1 MEGELKKGVRY
12 HLGLVVLA
20 LGSAT
25 LFSGCQITGQQA
37 TVSAKAVIAG
47 NAAGA
52 AVAGIVNPGVAIP
65 ATAVAGIGDAL
76 ACGLSAIV
84 GGTC

>member
-1 MEGELKKGVRY
+1 MEGELKKGLRY
-12 HLGLVVLA
+12 HLGLIVLA
-20 LGSAT
+20 MGSAT
-25 LFSGCQITGQQA
+25 LFSGCQITGTQA
-37 TVSAKAVIAG
+37 TVDAKAIVAG

-52 AVAGIVNPGVAIP
+52 AVAGIVNPAVAVP

-84 GGTC
+84 GGGC

>member
-1 MEGELKKGVRY
+1 MKKFMA
-12 HLGLVVLA
+12 LWACAA
-20 LGSAT
+20 LGACSV
-25 LFSGCQITGQQA
+25 SGSQA
-37 TVSAKAVIAG
+37 TIDAKAVVAG

-65 ATAVAGIGDAL
+65 ATAVAGVGDAL
-76 ACGLSAIV
+76 ACGVSAIF

>member
-1 MEGELKKGVRY
+1 MRY
-12 HLGLVVLA
+12 HLRLIVLA

-25 LFSGCQITGQQA
+25 LFSGCSVSGPQA
-37 TVSAKAVIAG
+37 TVDAKAVIAG

-52 AVAGIVNPGVAIP
+52 AVAGIVNPAVALP
-65 ATAVAGIGDAL
+65 ATAVAGVGDAL

-84 GGTC
+84 GGGC

>member
-1 MEGELKKGVRY
+1 MRKHFALIVA
-12 HLGLVVLA
+12 A

-25 LFSGCQITGQQA
+25 LFSGCQITGPQA
-37 TVSAKAVIAG
+37 TVTAKAVVQG

-52 AVAGIVNPGVAIP
+52 AVAGIVNPAIAIP
-65 ATAVAGIGDAL
+65 ATAAAGIGDAL

-84 GGTC
+84 GGGC